1 MYRFIVNI
9 LLVVCVSPTLLS
21 QKIEVELLENIG
33 YSESHLWVETTETD
47 TVWSL
52 TISDRDYLKEG
63 MLLFIKTSD
72 NKILKLAPF
81 RYSEYTEID
90 SITTS
95 PLTGEPIRHCHTEY
109 DLDYE
114 ITPTALQ
121 YLGDHGVSKM
131 RIGTIT
137 NWREKVWKRNEWG
150 KSLAK
155 AYKELKKLISPDYV
169 PPKKPTI
176 YDGF

>member
-9 LLVVCVSPTLLS
+9 LLVICFSPALLS
-21 QKIEVELLENIG
+21 QKIEVKHLERIG
-33 YSESHLWVETTETD
+33 YISESYLCVEVTETD

-52 TISDRDYLKEG
+52 NLYDRDLKEK
-63 MLLFIKTSD
+63 MLLIIKTSD
-72 NKILKLAPF
+72 NKILKLSPD
-81 RYSEYTEID
+81 RHTEHYETD

-95 PLTGEPIRHCHTEY
+95 PLTGEPIRHCHTEHY
-109 DLDYE
+109 LSYT
-114 ITPTALQ
+114 ITTTALQ
-121 YLGDHGVSKM
+121 YLVEHGVTKM
-131 RIGTIT
+131 RVGTIT
-137 NWREKVWKRNEWG
+137 NWQEKVWKRNEWG

-155 AYKELKKLISPDYV
+155 AYKELKKRISPDYV

>member
-9 LLVVCVSPTLLS
+9 LLVVCVSPTLFS
-21 QKIEVELLENIG
+21 QKIKTKRLEHIG
-33 YSESHLWVETTETD
+33 YLESFLCVKATETD

-52 TISDRDYLKEG
+52 SISERDYLKEG

-72 NKILKLAPF
+72 DKILKLAPF
-81 RYSEYTEID
+81 RYSEYAEID

-137 NWREKVWKRNEWG
+137 DWDETVWKRNEWG